1 MKEYKVF
8 DNQTWFDVANYLF
21 GDASKAVE
29 LALFNNQNVTTDLKS
44 GQMIIYQ
51 SEIEKKILVIQSMAQ
66 NKSIPATAIDE
77 LTINVPV
84 DYDIGEMAIESTF
97 IVR

>member
-1 MKEYKVF
+1 MHEYKIF
-8 DNQTWFDVANYLF
+8 ENQTWFDVAMHVY
-21 GDASKAVE
+21 GDASKAVD
-29 LALFNNQNVTTDLKS
+29 LATLNNQNVTTDLKS

>member
-29 LALFNNQNVTTDLKS
+29 LSLFNNQNITEDLKA
-44 GQMIIYQ
+44 GQIIIYQ
-51 SEIEKKILVIQSMAQ
+51 SEVEKNKLVIQSMAQ

-84 DYDIGEMAIESTF
+84 DYGIGEMAIESTF

>member
-1 MKEYKVF
+1 MKEYKIF
-8 DNQTWFDVANYLF
+8 ENQTWFDVSNYLF

-29 LALFNNQNVTTDLKS
+29 LAQLNNKSITDDLKA
-44 GQMIIYQ
+44 GQIIFYQ
-51 SEIEKKILVIQSMAQ
+51 SEIEKNILVIQSMAQ

-84 DYDIGEMAIESTF
+84 DYGVGEMAIESTF

>member
-1 MKEYKVF
+1 MKEYKVYE
-8 DNQTWFDVANYLF
+8 NQTWFDIANHLY
-21 GDASKAVE
+21 GDTSKAID
-29 LALFNNQNVTTDLKS
+29 LANLNNQNVTEDLRP

-51 SEIEKKILVIQSMAQ
+51 SEIEKNILVIQSMAQ

>member
-29 LALFNNQNVTTDLKS
+29 LSLFNNQNITEDLKA
-44 GQMIIYQ
+44 GQIIIYQ
-51 SEIEKKILVIQSMAQ
+51 SEVEKNKLVIQSMAQ

-77 LTINVPV
+77 LTINIPV
-84 DYDIGEMAIESTF
+84 DYGIGEMAIESTF